1 MTLVSISVDAIEAAT
16 FASPVMSHDSTKVS
30 RVPTMRHDTPLA
42 MLLMC
47 ESDNASTFLWTIQ
60 GLRIGMMK
68 EASSI
73 LQPCGL

>member
-16 FASPVMSHDSTKVS
+16 FASPVMTHDSTKVS

-47 ESDNASTFLWTIQ
+47 ESDNAFPFFGQ
-60 GLRIGMMK
+60 YKGY
-68 EASSI
+68 E
-73 LQPCGL
+73 